1 MREVR
6 NRQINFVVNETEYRL
21 IKDKMKLMGIENLS
35 GYIRRMAVD
44 GYIINFDIPELEEI
58 IHLLRYTS
66 NNINQITKRV
76 NATGSIFKNEVNEI
90 QKSQSELWRM
100 LDKIIAKFSKIK

>member
-1 MREVR
+1 MREVK

-21 IKDKMKLMGIENLS
+21 IKDKMKLMGIKNLS

-90 QKSQSELWRM
+90 QKSQSELWCM

>member
-21 IKDKMKLMGIENLS
+21 IKDKMKLMGIKNLS

-90 QKSQSELWRM
+90 QKSQSELWCM

>member
-21 IKDKMKLMGIENLS
+21 IKDKMKLMGIQNLS

-76 NATGSIFKNEVNEI
+76 NATGLIFKNEVNEI
-90 QKSQSELWRM
+90 QKSQSELWCM

>member
-1 MREVR
+1 
-6 NRQINFVVNETEYRL
+6 
-21 IKDKMKLMGIENLS
+21 MGIENLS

-58 IHLLRYTS
+58 IHLLRYNS

>member
-21 IKDKMKLMGIENLS
+21 IKDKMKLMGIKNLS

-76 NATGSIFKNEVNEI
+76 NATSSIFKNEIDEI
-90 QKSQSELWRM
+90 QKSQSELWCM

>member
-21 IKDKMKLMGIENLS
+21 IKDKMKLMGIKNLS

-58 IHLLRYTS
+58 IRLLRYTS

-76 NATGSIFKNEVNEI
+76 NATGAIFKNEVNEI
-90 QKSQSELWRM
+90 QKSQSELWC
-100 LDKIIAKFSKIK
+100 LLNKIIAKFSKIK

>member
-21 IKDKMKLMGIENLS
+21 IKDKMKLMGTQNLS

-58 IHLLRYTS
+58 IRLLRYNS

-76 NATGSIFKNEVNEI
+76 NVTGVIFKNEVDEI
-90 QKSQSELWRM
+90 QKSQSELWCL

>member
-21 IKDKMKLMGIENLS
+21 IKDKMKLMGIKNLS

-66 NNINQITKRV
+66 NNINQIAKRV
-76 NATGSIFKNEVNEI
+76 NATGVIFKNEVDEI
-90 QKSQSELWRM
+90 QKSQSELWCM
-100 LDKIIAKFSKIK
+100 LDQIIAKFSKIK

>member
-21 IKDKMKLMGIENLS
+21 IKDKMKLMGIKNLS

-76 NATGSIFKNEVNEI
+76 NATGSIFKNEIDEI
-90 QKSQSELWRM
+90 QKSQSELWCM